1 MSKDRIIELLQD
13 LVEQLRK
20 ELAEQKEQNSQLLAK
35 VDELLA
41 RIASLEEALLKK
53 SEEAEKEKKAKKG
66 LSKLLRNE
74 SEQQKVATVEPKPHP
89 KTNNGARRK
98 DDYELEVEE
107 IVVNP
112 TDPDFDISKARL
124 YQTHDVI
131 RYVMVPMKFK
141 KIVYHCNIYS
151 QDGSIMEGK
160 APLAPLQNSL
170 FDGSFIA
177 GIAQLRYIYSMPVER
192 IIHLFNENGFDL
204 QKPTAHGLLRKTA
217 MLFENLHKA
226 MRDAVLSDT
235 YIGMDETYK
244 NVLVAEKNSKG
255 KGIRKGYVWN
265 ATAHH
270 LRLTYFF
277 YQDGSRSQDI
287 AHDFLKD
294 YKGAFQSDALRAYRN
309 LEQTHKRL
317 SCFQHCKRK
326 FIDCG
331 DDPDAKAVI
340 GYINEFYQ
348 KDHMHRIGIDGWTV
362 EDHLKWRQEYA
373 PAILSKLRNKLG
385 KIAKSKTLLPKSDL
399 AEAVGYMLTEWD
411 ALVNIFSAGDYELDN
426 NLIERQ
432 NRYIS
437 LSRRNSLFFGS
448 HTGAER
454 GVIFYSLACSC
465 RLHNINFFEY
475 ISDIINQAAALPPNT
490 KPETYRKLLPD
501 MWKKSAL

>member
-20 ELAEQKEQNSQLLAK
+20 ELAEQKKENAEQKEQNSQLLAR

-131 RYVMVPMKFK
+131 RYVMIPMKFK

-226 MRDAVLSDT
+226 MRDAVLSDS

-244 NVLVAEKNSKG
+244 NVLVA
-255 KGIRKGYVWN
+255 
-265 ATAHH
+265 
-270 LRLTYFF
+270 
-277 YQDGSRSQDI
+277 
-287 AHDFLKD
+287 
-294 YKGAFQSDALRAYRN
+294 
-309 LEQTHKRL
+309 
-317 SCFQHCKRK
+317 
-326 FIDCG
+326 
-331 DDPDAKAVI
+331 
-340 GYINEFYQ
+340 
-348 KDHMHRIGIDGWTV
+348 
-362 EDHLKWRQEYA
+362 
-373 PAILSKLRNKLG
+373 
-385 KIAKSKTLLPKSDL
+385 
-399 AEAVGYMLTEWD
+399 VGYMQTEWD